1 MRSVFWFPLIGA
13 LVGAWGATFHLAALA
28 LWPAHPLIASSVST
42 LSTVW
47 LTGCFHED
55 GLADVFDSFGGGWG
69 KDQIL
74 RIMKDSRIG
83 TYALIG
89 CTLVLQMKMQA
100 LAGLEKEMVLRAL
113 IVSHCVARWTSLPL
127 LYLVPYI
134 QDEEDAKKGL
144 YNWFAQSQK
153 LLTLPRIFLGT
164 LITASIA
171 VVAVG
176 LDTAL
181 LLFLTTIIMTISAGY
196 YADYVLGGIVGDFL
210 GATICVTEAVLYMV
224 MMVDWK
230 GVVETEERWQA
241 LMRLVIVAALPVIYS
256 RRVIH
261 YKGSC

>member
-1 MRSVFWFPLIGA
+1 
-13 LVGAWGATFHLAALA
+13 
-28 LWPAHPLIASSVST
+28 LIAASVST

-89 CTLVLQMKMQA
+89 SSLVLQMKIQA
-100 LAGLEKEMVLRAL
+100 LAGLDKEIVLRAL
-113 IVSHCVARWTSLPL
+113 IAVHCTARWTSLPL
-127 LYLVPYI
+127 IYCVHYI

-153 LLTLPRIFLGT
+153 LLTIPRLILGT
-164 LITASIA
+164 LITVCIA
-171 VVAVG
+171 VG
-176 LDTAL
+176 AL
-181 LLFLTTIIMTISAGY
+181 GPDLALVLFFTTIVMTISAGY
-196 YADYVLGGIVGDFL
+196 YANYVLGGVVGDYL
-210 GATICVTEAVLYMV
+210 GATICVTETILYMV
-224 MMVDWK
+224 MLVDWK
-230 GVVETEERWQA
+230 GVLETPERWQA
-241 LMRLVIVAALPVIYS
+241 LVSVAVVAALPIIYS